1 MHWVAF
7 LSRDC
12 SALGWVRIITNKG
25 EKWIHRDDN
34 WRSLSDVSF
43 RSLPKCARS
52 DTDVRQKT
60 RKGEGRLRRVD
71 KRSATDRDNGAIH
84 FLRDSPWFLRKE
96 FSFMCVYDRPV
107 WWDRE
112 IDRDARP
119 IRADVREAAQ
129 KIWKNAC
136 GLANTLLSDTAET
149 AEIME
154 ECVARVSQSLDSR
167 SEAPYSQNT
176 IALLWVS
183 FRNSV
188 LNRAAKRRREEPI
201 ADSEILEPVAA
212 RGSLEAIESQI
223 DLEKLVRRL
232 SARSRTVLILRY
244 AGYDWK
250 EIAALL
256 RITIPAAKNNF
267 RRELREAQM
276 HLAKKRPH

>member
-1 MHWVAF
+1 
-7 LSRDC
+7 
-12 SALGWVRIITNKG
+12 
-25 EKWIHRDDN
+25 
-34 WRSLSDVSF
+34 
-43 RSLPKCARS
+43 
-52 DTDVRQKT
+52 
-60 RKGEGRLRRVD
+60 
-71 KRSATDRDNGAIH
+71 
-84 FLRDSPWFLRKE
+84 
-96 FSFMCVYDRPV
+96 MCVQDRPV

-112 IDRDARP
+112 IDREGRP
-119 IRADVREAAQ
+119 IRPDVREAGQ
-129 KIWKNAC
+129 EIWKNAC
-136 GLANTLLSDTAET
+136 GLAKTFLSDATDA

-167 SEAPYSQNT
+167 NEVPYSQNT

-201 ADSEILEPVAA
+201 ADSEMLEPVAV

-256 RITIPAAKNNF
+256 RITVAAAKNNF

-276 HLAKKRPH
+276 HLARKRAPH